1 MSKLLKAAMTIVVIG
16 GIAAGVGYWV
26 SPQLTV
32 DSSDSQQIYG
42 STITFRVT
50 AQNFSPFPKE
60 VRFGT
65 PDTGVTIL
73 VDGAQPQ
80 AAVTKENTQATV
92 TLAPFSSQT
101 FNRAVLLNPSALDTK
116 TPQTLTSDMD
126 RVNLSAGQHAVRATW
141 GGNTSWE
148 YTFGVR

>member
-1 MSKLLKAAMTIVVIG
+1 MSKLLKAAATIIVIG

-26 SPQLTV
+26 SPQMSV
-32 DSSDSQQIYG
+32 DSNDSQQIYG

-60 VRFGT
+60 VRFASE
-65 PDTGVTIL
+65 DTGVTIL

-101 FNRAVLLNPSALDTK
+101 FSRAVLLNPSALDAK
-116 TPQTLTSDMD
+116 TPQSLTTDID
-126 RVNLSAGQHAVRATW
+126 KVNLSAGQHTVRATW
-141 GGNTSWE
+141 GGNTSWD